1 MPLFDFLLAFGQ
13 NAQQSKKKIKA
24 QRRASS
30 TLGYQQLEERQV
42 LDASFAFNA
51 ATNLFSIDV
60 INRGE
65 SSDISIDQTNVSIN
79 GGASEDA
86 YVFRLRSG
94 TFIDGGGIPA
104 ANFQIDGRT
113 LSIGTDFFGGAAN
126 ANVAIEGFVGANS
139 VALTQ
144 ANVANDLV
152 FNSLEVSNFR
162 NFGRSLELNLVGD
175 VTLSDVTIGLPVE
188 NTELSVRTNGSINV
202 DGDLTAT
209 GNGSIDLTSIDDINI
224 LGLVQ
229 TDNGDIN
236 LETGQDLVLATSALS
251 SQMDVGIVSSAGDA
265 TFNVGG
271 DAIEVG
277 DAILS
282 GDATLGAPIVLE
294 AGDLEV
300 NASRDII
307 VGSVQARTVS
317 LNAGDDVQ
325 DVLLGDGEFVSAR
338 NLNIVAAGVNVGV
351 NRIAD
356 GVRLDTSVDNLSIDL
371 PGTGGVVIR
380 EADDI
385 VLTSIQQGNES
396 FGSVGDLDVVSGG
409 SIRAEFID
417 KLSGGDVRLTA
428 ADDISIVSL
437 STVQANVNLVAGDDV
452 TSVGAAEPIVADRLT
467 VRASNSNEDGS
478 NDGIVLSTEAFTLDL
493 VLNDSANS
501 GVISVTEQNS
511 VFVETAI
518 NQVGS
523 ISITSGVDPDLLT
536 DNDANLVAGLVFS
549 RGSNSSNAIELTAE
563 GDNSDVVVNRLLV
576 SGQFGGV
583 SLTAGDDI
591 RPFDFEG
598 FESRVLASVLELRAS
613 NNGDVGFNGIF
624 LSQTEVQ
631 SLDAVVFGNDQSQI
645 FINNEGAANVTN
657 LSVPVGSISFTNSNG
672 NLDVQQ
678 ALIRNGNGSGNV
690 FLRTT
695 GTGSDIRV
703 GNVSARNTAGLIL
716 NSADDIFDISFLDDV
731 FIDADFVDAFSRNN
745 FDDDD
750 LNGIFLTGDIDDI
763 STQASNGGR
772 VFFDDRS

>member
-1 MPLFDFLLAFGQ
+1 M
-13 NAQQSKKKIKA
+13 
-24 QRRASS
+24 
-30 TLGYQQLEERQV
+30 
-42 LDASFAFNA
+42 
-51 ATNLFSIDV
+51 
-60 INRGE
+60 
-65 SSDISIDQTNVSIN
+65 
-79 GGASEDA
+79 
-86 YVFRLRSG
+86 
-94 TFIDGGGIPA
+94 
-104 ANFQIDGRT
+104 
-113 LSIGTDFFGGAAN
+113 
-126 ANVAIEGFVGANS
+126 
-139 VALTQ
+139 
-144 ANVANDLV
+144 
-152 FNSLEVSNFR
+152 
-162 NFGRSLELNLVGD
+162 
-175 VTLSDVTIGLPVE
+175 
-188 NTELSVRTNGSINV
+188 
-202 DGDLTAT
+202 
-209 GNGSIDLTSIDDINI
+209 
-224 LGLVQ
+224 
-229 TDNGDIN
+229 
-236 LETGQDLVLATSALS
+236 
-251 SQMDVGIVSSAGDA
+251 
-265 TFNVGG
+265 
-271 DAIEVG
+271 
-277 DAILS
+277 
-282 GDATLGAPIVLE
+282 
-294 AGDLEV
+294 
-300 NASRDII
+300 
-307 VGSVQARTVS
+307 
-317 LNAGDDVQ
+317 
-325 DVLLGDGEFVSAR
+325 
-338 NLNIVAAGVNVGV
+338 
-351 NRIAD
+351 
-356 GVRLDTSVDNLSIDL
+356 
-371 PGTGGVVIR
+371 
-380 EADDI
+380 
-385 VLTSIQQGNES
+385 
-396 FGSVGDLDVVSGG
+396 VSGG

-576 SGQFGGV
+576 SEQFGGV

>member
-1 MPLFDFLLAFGQ
+1 M
-13 NAQQSKKKIKA
+13 
-24 QRRASS
+24 
-30 TLGYQQLEERQV
+30 
-42 LDASFAFNA
+42 
-51 ATNLFSIDV
+51 
-60 INRGE
+60 
-65 SSDISIDQTNVSIN
+65 
-79 GGASEDA
+79 
-86 YVFRLRSG
+86 
-94 TFIDGGGIPA
+94 
-104 ANFQIDGRT
+104 
-113 LSIGTDFFGGAAN
+113 
-126 ANVAIEGFVGANS
+126 
-139 VALTQ
+139 
-144 ANVANDLV
+144 
-152 FNSLEVSNFR
+152 
-162 NFGRSLELNLVGD
+162 
-175 VTLSDVTIGLPVE
+175 
-188 NTELSVRTNGSINV
+188 
-202 DGDLTAT
+202 
-209 GNGSIDLTSIDDINI
+209 
-224 LGLVQ
+224 
-229 TDNGDIN
+229 
-236 LETGQDLVLATSALS
+236 
-251 SQMDVGIVSSAGDA
+251 
-265 TFNVGG
+265 
-271 DAIEVG
+271 
-277 DAILS
+277 
-282 GDATLGAPIVLE
+282 
-294 AGDLEV
+294 
-300 NASRDII
+300 
-307 VGSVQARTVS
+307 
-317 LNAGDDVQ
+317 
-325 DVLLGDGEFVSAR
+325 
-338 NLNIVAAGVNVGV
+338 
-351 NRIAD
+351 
-356 GVRLDTSVDNLSIDL
+356 
-371 PGTGGVVIR
+371 
-380 EADDI
+380 
-385 VLTSIQQGNES
+385 
-396 FGSVGDLDVVSGG
+396 VSGG

-417 KLSGGDVRLTA
+417 KLSGRDVRLTA
-428 ADDISIVSL
+428 AHDISIVSL

-536 DNDANLVAGLVFS
+536 GNDANLVAGLVFS

-576 SGQFGGV
+576 SEQFGGV

-591 RPFDFEG
+591 RPFEFEG
-598 FESRVLASVLELRAS
+598 FESRVLASGLELRAS

-750 LNGIFLTGDIDDI
+750 LDGIFLTGDIDDI
-763 STQASNGGR
+763 STRASNGGE
-772 VFFDDRS
+772 VFFVDRS